1 MFRLP
6 AANLRSSVRWI
17 LAAAGFAGAM
27 AAAAEIPMTVQLNNP
42 LSMASAHK
50 GDPITAWVA
59 SPDSLKGDTIQGKLT
74 QVNSSRGQAVLE
86 FTFNVL
92 HHGSLDVAITSNIQS
107 VWNSNGQQGVDEQG
121 RSLRASN
128 TPGTQPGQSK
138 ASRLGGLI
146 GSRTGVPVN
155 DAPATAGSPPAIQVA
170 AQGSSL
176 ELGAGATLM
185 LSAKSTSGPDLAN
198 LSPNVPVRPAAG
210 SNPPADTAPPA
221 AAAPAGAGSL
231 PADTGA
237 VGGQPELKSAKID
250 FIPGERTVFYDDFS
264 DAAEDEP
271 PPHWKVR
278 GDPVELRVGGG
289 IRQLTNIG
297 HSNFTSA
304 PIAFPSSF
312 TVELDIKFP
321 IKAESWAGASW
332 DLETKEGRGAAR
344 LAITAH
350 PDSRMVSFVADDS
363 KDRLGG
369 KDVPNIDFN
378 QPVHAA
384 LWSQNGRFRVY
395 INGERVLDVN
405 ATTVSTPGQIYVE
418 FNPGA
423 PATEVGIRRVRVAE
437 SAPDFAAVIG
447 ATGKY
452 VTHGINFDID
462 SDRLKPE
469 SAPVLKQVVA
479 GLEKNPNL
487 KLEIDGYTDS
497 VGDAAH
503 NLDLSKRRA
512 EAVRSVLVSQFG
524 VDAARLTSNGFGAA
538 QPTGSNDTP
547 EGRAGNRRVEFLK
560 K

>member
-6 AANLRSSVRWI
+6 AANLKSSVRWI
-17 LAAAGFAGAM
+17 FVAAGFAGAM
-27 AAAAEIPMTVQLNNP
+27 AAMAAAAEIPMAVQLNNP

-50 GDPITAWVA
+50 GDPITAYVA
-59 SPDSLKGDTIQGKLT
+59 SPDSLKGDTIQGKVT

-92 HHGSLDVAITSNIQS
+92 HHGHTDVAITANIQS
-107 VWNSNGQQGVDEQG
+107 VWNSNGQQAVDEKGQ
-121 RSLRASN
+121 SLRASN
-128 TPGTQPGQSK
+128 TPGTPPSQSK
-138 ASRLGGLI
+138 VSRLGGLI
-146 GSRTGVPVN
+146 GSRTGVSVP

-185 LSAKSTSGPDLAN
+185 LSAQSTSGPDLAD
-198 LSPNVPVRPAAG
+198 LSPNVPARPAAA
-210 SNPPADTAPPA
+210 SNPPAASAATPQAGASSPPA
-221 AAAPAGAGSL
+221 AADGA
-231 PADTGA
+231 
-237 VGGQPELKSAKID
+237 GGQPELKSTKID

-304 PIAFPSSF
+304 PIAFPTSF
-312 TVELDIKFP
+312 TLELDIKFP
-321 IKAESWAGASW
+321 IKAESWAGATW

-344 LAITAH
+344 LALTAH
-350 PDSRMVSFVADDS
+350 VAENVLNFNADDS

-378 QPVHAA
+378 QPVHVA

-395 INGERVLDVN
+395 VNGERVLDVN
-405 ATTVSTPGQIYVE
+405 ATTVPTPNEIYAE

-452 VTHGINFDID
+452 VTHGINFDTD

-538 QPTGSNDTP
+538 QPIGSNDTP